1 MALLDTARRRIIPT
15 EDTAF
20 RPFDRYGKPVEGL
33 SWLPLSPDAERGQGC
48 YLIRFDAG
56 GRSMPHMHVGI
67 EEFLV
72 LDGELVDSDGTVFK
86 AGDFVSYDAGT
97 KHHSVAPD
105 GCTIAVFLREP
116 NQLLEG
122 EEGTAA

>member
-1 MALLDTARRRIIPT
+1 
-15 EDTAF
+15 
-20 RPFDRYGKPVEGL
+20 
-33 SWLPLSPDAERGQGC
+33 
-48 YLIRFDAG
+48 
-56 GRSMPHMHVGI
+56 MPHLHVGI

-72 LDGELVDSDGTVFK
+72 LDGELVDDDGTVFK

-122 EEGTAA
+122 GEDGAR